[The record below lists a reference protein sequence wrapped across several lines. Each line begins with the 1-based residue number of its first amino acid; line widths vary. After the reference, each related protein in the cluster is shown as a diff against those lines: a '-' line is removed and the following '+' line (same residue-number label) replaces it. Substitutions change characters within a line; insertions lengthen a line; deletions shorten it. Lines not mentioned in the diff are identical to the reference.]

1 MYKKW
6 FTSYLKTVTSNILQ
20 TTTTAVIAV
29 IYIIVFYRVFLAKQF
44 ESLQPHLESLIPMA
58 KRAFL
63 SQFYS
68 QVISILGSLIL
79 SFTFVF

>member
-1 MYKKW
+1 MVYEL
-6 FTSYLKTVTSNILQ
+6 FQNSYLQYFTNNNNCF
-20 TTTTAVIAV
+20 IAV